1 MLQSSK
7 RPKDIASRGGVKA
20 LCTAQL
26 FNSCQRAIHCATFP
40 ELLRALADKFR
51 MQPHL
56 ALAALAALTAS
67 SSVPQVE
74 RSASYPKRSSA
85 DSALLEWGNSAIIHN
100 ADGVVARFGPAA
112 THPEFELGIE
122 ADLVTASPRQG
133 CEALSNAAKAL
144 TQIVVMYRGGCSFR
158 KKLENAEAAG
168 AAALIVVNNDR
179 RSPDRAFAMSLD
191 ADEEVDRP
199 DDGLDPD
206 QDAKIRTPSLMV
218 SYAAGQQLR
227 EHGPRRM
234 RIFAGGDRPFIE
246 SVTDAAPLLY
256 LVHNAIMDS
265 EIEAAK
271 AKLAPYLLPHPP
283 GRSNEAPIHRATRSL
298 GALRGAQLTAFYDR
312 VASIVGYPVDHLS
325 EPILERRRAGQP
337 YALREDRALLPL
349 NPYCC
354 QRFFPPPRHRADVA
368 IGVGRHRRH
377 IPTQARRRGRA
388 RAHDH
393 DGLLLPR

>member
-1 MLQSSK
+1 MARL
-7 RPKDIASRGGVKA
+7 P
-20 LCTAQL
+20 L
-26 FNSCQRAIHCATFP
+26 
-40 ELLRALADKFR
+40 
-51 MQPHL
+51 
-56 ALAALAALTAS
+56 LAASLAALTAS

-199 DDGLDPD
+199 DDGPDPD

-283 GRSNEAPIHRATRSL
+283 GRSSEAPIHRATRSL

-349 NPYCC
+349 NP
-354 QRFFPPPRHRADVA
+354 H
-368 IGVGRHRRH
+368 G
-377 IPTQARRRGRA
+377 RRRPVVPSTRRVAAMAYSLDASTRQPSTRDVDHTGEASRTRA
-388 RAHDH
+388 R
-393 DGLLLPR
+393 GRS

>member
-1 MLQSSK
+1 
-7 RPKDIASRGGVKA
+7 
-20 LCTAQL
+20 
-26 FNSCQRAIHCATFP
+26 
-40 ELLRALADKFR
+40 
-51 MQPHL
+51 
-56 ALAALAALTAS
+56 
-67 SSVPQVE
+67 
-74 RSASYPKRSSA
+74 
-85 DSALLEWGNSAIIHN
+85 
-100 ADGVVARFGPAA
+100 
-112 THPEFELGIE
+112 
-122 ADLVTASPRQG
+122 
-133 CEALSNAAKAL
+133 
-144 TQIVVMYRGGCSFR
+144 
-158 KKLENAEAAG
+158 
-168 AAALIVVNNDR
+168 
-179 RSPDRAFAMSLD
+179 MSLD

-199 DDGLDPD
+199 DGGPDPD
-206 QDAKIRTPSLMV
+206 QDAKVRTPSLMV

-283 GRSNEAPIHRATRSL
+283 GRSSEAPIHRATRSL

-349 NPYCC
+349 NPRGVEDARARTIMTVYCYLDDVKDEDGGALYFARARPGAVRVRVRKGLAAIFYSALEDGTLDRTAAHGDAPLRPGAEAWVLALRVYDRPRPLARRVILPAVLWLPFGGAPPKALAVASY
-354 QRFFPPPRHRADVA
+354 RFF
-368 IGVGRHRRH
+368 
-377 IPTQARRRGRA
+377 A
-388 RAHDH
+388 RAVGDEKAPAAV
-393 DGLLLPR
+393 DAALWALAALLFAPLGVAAFLAYKAFEKSRAPPKRVVSQPEKKSRKSKKKD

>member
-1 MLQSSK
+1 MA
-7 RPKDIASRGGVKA
+7 R
-20 LCTAQL
+20 
-26 FNSCQRAIHCATFP
+26 FP
-40 ELLRALADKFR
+40 L
-51 MQPHL
+51 
-56 ALAALAALTAS
+56 LAASLAALTSS

-199 DDGLDPD
+199 DDGPDPD

-218 SYAAGQQLR
+218 SYAAGQQFR

-246 SVTDAAPLLY
+246 SVTDAAPSALLGPQRDHG
-256 LVHNAIMDS
+256 LGDRGGQS
-265 EIEAAK
+265 EIST
-271 AKLAPYLLPHPP
+271 LSTTAPAGPVERGAHPP
-283 GRSNEAPIHRATRSL
+283 RDA
-298 GALRGAQLTAFYDR
+298 
-312 VASIVGYPVDHLS
+312 V
-325 EPILERRRAGQP
+325 
-337 YALREDRALLPL
+337 
-349 NPYCC
+349 
-354 QRFFPPPRHRADVA
+354 
-368 IGVGRHRRH
+368 
-377 IPTQARRRGRA
+377 ARRFEGCP
-388 RAHDH
+388 AH
-393 DGLLLPR
+393 GVL

>member
-1 MLQSSK
+1 MA
-7 RPKDIASRGGVKA
+7 R
-20 LCTAQL
+20 
-26 FNSCQRAIHCATFP
+26 FP
-40 ELLRALADKFR
+40 L
-51 MQPHL
+51 
-56 ALAALAALTAS
+56 LAASLAALTAS

-199 DDGLDPD
+199 DDGPDPD
-206 QDAKIRTPSLMV
+206 QDAKVRTPSLMV

-393 DGLLLPR
+393 DGLLLPRRREG